1 MNFIFGITL
10 LAWFSLALELL
21 SIVIVAAKFQ
31 PTFIRTFKNT
41 FDSLTAHKFSIS
53 SKLIFP
59 FTKSNEPIKS
69 TNRLM
74 KYNKQQ
80 KDWPN
85 FFLKVSLTVNYS
97 DFGACFLRVKTR
109 TVLLTFFLRY

>member
-1 MNFIFGITL
+1 MVLIGIPADVKVSAKNGNSSPLSSYMILDFSFGITL
-10 LAWFSLALELL
+10 LGWFSVALELL
-21 SIVIVAAKFQ
+21 SIVVVATVF
-31 PTFIRTFKNT
+31 
-41 FDSLTAHKFSIS
+41 H
-53 SKLIFP
+53 
-59 FTKSNEPIKS
+59 EPNKS

-109 TVLLTFFLRY
+109 PELLTFFTVIRW